1 MLRILIADD
10 HPVLMQALTR
20 IIQEEFPGVYVEG
33 ATDTSIL
40 ITKVESGIWDLVIS
54 DLAMPGGGGFF
65 ALKKIKAINQNLP
78 VVILSTYPREQ
89 YEPRVI
95 KAGAEDFVSK
105 DSLPG
110 GLIKAVRRILSTPTT
125 STEPS

>member
-40 ITKVESGIWDLVIS
+40 ITKVEGASWDLVIS

-65 ALKKIKAINQNLP
+65 ALKKIKSINQHLP

-89 YEPRVI
+89 YAPRLI

-110 GLIKAVRRILSTPTT
+110 GLIKAVRRILSAPAPG
-125 STEPS
+125 SEA